1 MNRLKRAYELT
12 VSLTLARFQMD
23 LRDYSAENLLG

>member
-1 MNRLKRAYELT
+1 MNQLKGAYELIM
-12 VSLTLARFQMD
+12 SLALARFQMD